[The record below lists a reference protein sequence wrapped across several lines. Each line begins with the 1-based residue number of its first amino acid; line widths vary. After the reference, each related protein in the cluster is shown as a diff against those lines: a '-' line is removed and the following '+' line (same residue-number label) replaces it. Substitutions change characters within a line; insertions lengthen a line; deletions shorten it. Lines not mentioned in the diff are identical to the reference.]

1 VASINWRLSDMHIP
15 GISLLLPLLDKQ
27 LEYCLPI
34 QFAGHAIKNM
44 PVAFNIPAS
53 DELIHVGLGS

>member
-1 VASINWRLSDMHIP
+1 MHIA

-34 QFAGHAIKNM
+34 RFAGHAIKKM

-53 DELIHVGLGS
+53 DELIHVGLSS